1 MEAWILL
8 GLLGGVASTAAA
20 LLRALLPEL
29 ERSERLKRAS
39 RYLPH
44 LLGGGLA
51 HLAPALTPAASPA
64 SAWVYGALAV
74 LFWGPAYDLLKARFK
89 PKQEEE
95 AGP

>member
-8 GLLGGVASTAAA
+8 GLLGGVASNLGAFI
-20 LLRALLPEL
+20 RALVPEL
-29 ERSERLKRAS
+29 ERNARLKRAS

-51 HLAPALTPAASPA
+51 HLAPALTPATTPE

-74 LFWGPAYDLLKARFK
+74 LFWGPAYDLLKTRFK
-89 PKQEEE
+89 PKQEEGSE
-95 AGP
+95 P